1 MNNASQIPFDDFEAV
16 ALPHLNDLYRTA
28 RRTVGNSTDAE
39 DVVQETYLQAWKSFH
54 RFAAGTNIRAWLFK
68 ILFHVAS
75 HHRRKLFK
83 FKPADVSDE
92 TLAETVAYEPSP
104 APDLRDEE
112 VLAALEQV
120 PQNYRT
126 VLLLADVQEFS
137 YKEIADILHIPI
149 GTVMSR
155 LSRGR
160 GALRNALSKTSI
172 AAGFVAAR
180 KMTGRMATSA

>member
-1 MNNASQIPFDDFEAV
+1 MNNAIQTTFDDFETV

-28 RRTVGNSTDAE
+28 RRTVGNPTDAE
-39 DVVQETYLQAWKSFH
+39 DMVQETYLQAWKSFH
-54 RFAAGTNIRAWLFK
+54 RFEAGTNIRAWLFK

-75 HHRRKLFK
+75 HYRRKLFR
-83 FKPADVSDE
+83 FIQVGVTDE
-92 TLAETVAYEPSP
+92 VLAETVAYEPSP

-112 VLAALEQV
+112 MLAALEQV
-120 PQNYRT
+120 PQNYRA

-160 GALRNALSKTSI
+160 GAMRAALSKSGV
-172 AAGFVAAR
+172 AADFVAAKR
-180 KMTGRMATSA
+180 ITGRMANAI

>member
-1 MNNASQIPFDDFEAV
+1 MTNTIQSTPDDFETL

-28 RRTVGNSTDAE
+28 RRILSGGADAE

-54 RFAAGTNIRAWLFK
+54 RFEVGTNIRAWLFK

-75 HHRRKLFK
+75 HHRRKVFK
-83 FKPADVSDE
+83 FKAADVTDEMIAE
-92 TLAETVAYEPSP
+92 TLAYEAPPSP
-104 APDLRDEE
+104 TLRDEE
-112 VLAALEQV
+112 MLAALAAV
-120 PQNYRT
+120 PQRYRT

-137 YKEIADILHIPI
+137 YKEIADILKVPI

-160 GALRNALSKTSI
+160 DHLRKALDNSGI
-172 AAGFVAAR
+172 AAGFVAA
-180 KMTGRMATSA
+180 KKFTGRMTVTA

>member
-1 MNNASQIPFDDFEAV
+1 MNNALQSVMNDFEAAAV
-16 ALPHLNDLYRTA
+16 PHLNDLYRTA
-28 RRTVGNSTDAE
+28 RRAVGNASDAE

-54 RFAAGTNIRAWLFK
+54 RFEAGTNIRAWLFK

-83 FKPADVSDE
+83 FKPADVADE
-92 TLAETVAYEPSP
+92 VLAETVAYQP
-104 APDLRDEE
+104 APPPYLRDEE
-112 VLAALEQV
+112 VLAALATV
-120 PQNYRT
+120 PQHYRA

-160 GALRNALSKTSI
+160 GALRDALGTTGI

-180 KMTGRMATSA
+180 RLTGTMATAV